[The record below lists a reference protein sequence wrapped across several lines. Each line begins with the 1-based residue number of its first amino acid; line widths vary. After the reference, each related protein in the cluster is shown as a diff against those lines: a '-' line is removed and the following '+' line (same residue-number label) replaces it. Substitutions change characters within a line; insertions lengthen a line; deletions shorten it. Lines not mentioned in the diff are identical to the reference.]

1 MGHVTD
7 LVRQAKAAARAGKI
21 EEARR
26 LFRQAV
32 ELEPGNAETW
42 LDLAGVVSSPEEKRA
57 CFARV
62 LALDPDNEEAKEGL
76 AWLEGEGERGA
87 GDDRAGQGVLYCANH
102 PDTETLLRCNRCN
115 KPICLRCAV
124 RTPVGYRCR
133 ECVAEQRALFY
144 TGVAWDYPIAAAV
157 TGLLFALAGF
167 LFSLFSLGFFGF
179 WLAILLGPAVGGGIA
194 EAARGAVR
202 RRRSR
207 YLDIVAAL
215 SAALGGFVGPGVGIV
230 LAGVSQ
236 GAPLAGLLLAPLTSL
251 FRLDLLLFVGL
262 GAATVY
268 TRLR

>member
-1 MGHVTD
+1 MGRVSAAD
-7 LVRQAKAAARAGKI
+7 LVRQARAAARAGET
-21 EEARR
+21 EEAHR
-26 LFRQAV
+26 LLRQAV
-32 ELEPGNAETW
+32 ALEPNDAQSW

-62 LALDPDNEEAKEGL
+62 LALDPENEEAKAGL
-76 AWLEGEGERGA
+76 AWLERKGEGRGV
-87 GDDRAGQGVLYCANH
+87 GDDHADREILYCANH

-144 TGVAWDYPIAAAV
+144 TGLVWDYPIAAAV
-157 TGLLFALAGF
+157 SGLLFALAGF
-167 LFSLFSLGFFGF
+167 LFFSLFNLGFFGV
-179 WLAILLGPAVGGGIA
+179 WIAVLLGPAVGGGVA

-207 YLDIVAAL
+207 YLEVVAAA
-215 SAALGGFVGPGVGIV
+215 SAALGGLVGPALV
-230 LAGVSQ
+230 VSGQ
-236 GAPLAGLLLAPLTSL
+236 GAPLAGLLLAPL
-251 FRLDLLLFVGL
+251 FRLDLLLFIGL

-268 TRLR
+268 ARLR